1 MSSYMGD
8 RINASIKGLDLGLTF
23 YDSKFFCLG
32 NMDCR
37 VLLTVS
43 QNRELLY
50 QYPCDIV
57 MNLEV
62 CRYC

>member
-1 MSSYMGD
+1 MTVSPFALA
-8 RINASIKGLDLGLTF
+8 IWTVEAKP
-23 YDSKFFCLG
+23 
-32 NMDCR
+32 
-37 VLLTVS
+37 LTVS